1 MEGISETTLLTFLGG
16 QGLHR
21 LQVEVVIQ
29 VQEVQ
34 VLTSTSTSNDRE
46 MSVGKQANSGDKRCR
61 SNNFG
66 VTNNV

>member
-1 MEGISETTLLTFLGG
+1 MEGVAEARLLALLGG

-34 VLTSTSTSNDRE
+34 ILASPKLDL
-46 MSVGKQANSGDKRCR
+46 KAI
-61 SNNFG
+61 
-66 VTNNV
+66 